1 LDRRCIIHSRNDVA
15 AFGTAGGKGGGSI
28 IFSVGL
34 DEADS
39 AIELKFMGIS
49 VLKSECGDD
58 LGESDEHEFGECNGD
73 VRVTT
78 LGTLPRRERLFT
90 RTRVGFSRVLCCF
103 RYCTDIM

>member
-1 LDRRCIIHSRNDVA
+1 LDRRSIIHSRNDVA
-15 AFGTAGGKGGGSI
+15 AFGTAGGKGGGST
-28 IFSVGL
+28 IFSDGL

-39 AIELKFMGIS
+39 AIELKLIGIS
-49 VLKSECGDD
+49 VLKSECGDI
-58 LGESDEHEFGECNGD
+58 GELDEHEFGECNGD

-103 RYCTDIM
+103 GHGTDIM